1 MSLLSI
7 RHIYTYGYVDS
18 IFQRLTGADGPVGRF
33 FGTSEP
39 RRGAPVIDD
48 ALFTPAWAGVL
59 GNRNTE
65 GGPLG
70 VDGPPFSFFPARS
83 IAGVAIVAAALNFTS
98 SQSFV
103 VDSEFDKMARET
115 LSADS
120 RMEHPSASSTVRPQL
135 NVTGLVKT
143 YVLDTNV
150 LLHDPRSIFRFED
163 NNLAIPVEV
172 LEELDA
178 IKGEQSTERGRNARR
193 VHRLLQELFPD
204 NRSML
209 EGVRLETGGTLCIII
224 NRHLQESTLGSPAL
238 HRLRAILPDLT
249 KKDNRII
256 AAALFVQE
264 TFPPPTILVSKDVNV
279 QLKARAV
286 GLLSEDYLNDK
297 VPETVEDADYRR
309 VGVTIYEMQRFAS
322 EGEFSVELDERRP
335 LQINEYVL
343 LETPEGKT
351 MPARHFGGGVLRKLR
366 IPEYVKAFGGIPIR
380 ARNLEQQFFM
390 DALLDDS
397 ISLVTCFGKAG
408 TGKTLL
414 STVCA
419 LHQIKEDE
427 GRFDGLSITRPVI
440 SVGKEIG
447 FLPGTM
453 EEKMRPWLQPYYDA
467 LEVLIPSK
475 PPREPQFA
483 GKKTRARNKMEE
495 PSAAV
500 SFANGPSGSVIKPY
514 ERLMKSGLVEIE
526 ALCFIR
532 GRSIAR
538 RFFILDEAQQLTP
551 HEVKTV
557 ITRISEG
564 SKIVLIGDPAQI
576 DNPYVDSRSN
586 GLVYCYNRM
595 RGQALAAHVHLTKGE
610 RSKLAELA
618 ADLL

>member
-1 MSLLSI
+1 
-7 RHIYTYGYVDS
+7 
-18 IFQRLTGADGPVGRF
+18 
-33 FGTSEP
+33 
-39 RRGAPVIDD
+39 
-48 ALFTPAWAGVL
+48 
-59 GNRNTE
+59 
-65 GGPLG
+65 
-70 VDGPPFSFFPARS
+70 
-83 IAGVAIVAAALNFTS
+83 
-98 SQSFV
+98 
-103 VDSEFDKMARET
+103 
-115 LSADS
+115 
-120 RMEHPSASSTVRPQL
+120 MEYPSASPRVKPQL
-135 NVTGLVKT
+135 NVSGQVKT

-193 VHRLLQELFPD
+193 VHRFLQELFPD
-204 NRSML
+204 SRSML
-209 EGVRLETGGTLCIII
+209 EGVRLPTGGTLCIII
-224 NRHLQESTLGSPAL
+224 NRYLQENNFGSPAMQ
-238 HRLRAILPDLT
+238 RLRAILPDLT
-249 KKDNRII
+249 KKDNRIL

-264 TFPPPTILVSKDVNV
+264 TFPPPTILVTKDVNV

-286 GLLSEDYLNDK
+286 GLLSEDYRNDK
-297 VPETVEDADYRR
+297 VPEEVEDEDYRR
-309 VGVTIYEMQRFAS
+309 LAVSVYELQRFAS
-322 EGEFSVELDERRP
+322 EEELQIEMPAERP
-335 LQINEYVL
+335 LYINEYVL

-351 MPARHFGGGVLRKLR
+351 MPARHFGEGLLRRLR
-366 IPEYVKAFGGIPIR
+366 IPESVKAPGGIPIR

-397 ISLVTCFGKAG
+397 LSLVTCFGKAG
-408 TGKTLL
+408 TGKTIL

-419 LHQIKEDE
+419 LHQIKEDD
-427 GRFDGLSITRPVI
+427 GRYDGLSISRPVI
-440 SVGKEIG
+440 ALGKDIG

-453 EEKMRPWLQPYYDA
+453 EEKMRPWLQPYHDA

-475 PPREPQFA
+475 PPRDPQFV
-483 GKKTRARNKMEE
+483 GKKASKKKRGEE
-495 PSAAV
+495 SAVAIAA
-500 SFANGPSGSVIKPY
+500 SFNSSAPAANSPIKPY
-514 ERLMKSGLVEIE
+514 ERLLRSGMVEIE

-586 GLVYCYNRM
+586 GLVYCFNRM
-595 RGQALAAHVHLTKGE
+595 RGQHLAAHVRLNKGE
-610 RSKLAELA
+610 RSPLAELA